1 MSSRLIY
8 LSRIGVVSCISLIL
22 LCVCNLAPPLQAA
35 QDSSGKTKELVAVMG
50 IGTPV
55 YITPSSGEEIRGVI
69 REIGDDQFAIAS
81 GDQPVRHIGYGQV
94 RSLRLVNEKY
104 RAIGETDTVVV
115 RRILN
120 VVGTG
125 KHVLVKTRDSR
136 KMRGTIEMLD
146 EDQFTLRIGSR
157 SLDIGYQQVA
167 EVEPKALSTGAK
179 IAIIAGAAAGTFIVF
194 TILTILDAAR

>member
-1 MSSRLIY
+1 M
-8 LSRIGVVSCISLIL
+8 VVWFISLIL
-22 LCVCNLAPPLQAA
+22 LRLCNLSPPLQAA
-35 QDSSGKTKELVAVMG
+35 QDSSGKTKQLVAIMG

-55 YITPSSGEEIRGVI
+55 YVTPSSGEEIRGVI

-81 GDQPVRHIGYGQV
+81 GDKAERHIGYGQV
-94 RSLRLVNEKY
+94 RSLRLVNAKY
-104 RAIGETDTVVV
+104 RAIGETDTVIV

-125 KHVLVKTRDSR
+125 NHVRVKTRDSR
-136 KMRGTIEMLD
+136 TMRGTIQMVD

-167 EVEPKALSTGAK
+167 EVEPKALSRGAK
-179 IAIIAGAAAGTFIVF
+179 IAILTGAIAGAVIVVA
-194 TILTILDAAR
+194 TLIVREAAR